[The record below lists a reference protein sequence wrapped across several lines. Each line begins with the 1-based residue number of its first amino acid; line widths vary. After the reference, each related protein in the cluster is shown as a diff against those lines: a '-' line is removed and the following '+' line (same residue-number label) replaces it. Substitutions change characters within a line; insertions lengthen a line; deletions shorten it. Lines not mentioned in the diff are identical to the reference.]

1 MNVRSLVILG
11 SVLPVSGQLLR
22 EWCVP
27 GQYDDND
34 DHDDDIDNDDHDDAM
49 LQVCLN
55 ATLVPAPAIL
65 HAVET
70 LVKFDGGHLLGVDF
84 GSWYHDVMCDVEN
97 REETSKIHKAYRSI
111 CFQLGVLK
119 I

>member
-1 MNVRSLVILG
+1 MTLG
-11 SVLPVSGQLLR
+11 SVLSVSGQLLR

-27 GQYDDND
+27 GKCIDIVDNDND
-34 DHDDDIDNDDHDDAM
+34 DHDDDM

-97 REETSKIHKAYRSI
+97 KRGQETSKIH
-111 CFQLGVLK
+111 
-119 I
+119 

>member
-1 MNVRSLVILG
+1 MTMTMTMTI
-11 SVLPVSGQLLR
+11 
-22 EWCVP
+22 
-27 GQYDDND
+27 
-34 DHDDDIDNDDHDDAM
+34 IMMM

-84 GSWYHDVMCDVEN
+84 GS
-97 REETSKIHKAYRSI
+97 
-111 CFQLGVLK
+111 
-119 I
+119 

>member
-1 MNVRSLVILG
+1 MDIPATNGVIQANDA
-11 SVLPVSGQLLR
+11 S
-22 EWCVP
+22 
-27 GQYDDND
+27 DNND
-34 DHDDDIDNDDHDDAM
+34 DDM

-97 REETSKIHKAYRSI
+97 KEEQETSKIHKTYRSI